1 MVMPSKTPH
10 DLVEQSKVQ
19 VTRYVQA
26 RLKQECFTRGSAAA
40 LAKKLGF
47 KGPTIANAKNHA
59 RIGPGLA
66 EALAAHWGMTF
77 DELKRVAAGQQE
89 APPEPTPATPPAKSG
104 PRLSSGEERD
114 DVEYVDAWFFEAL
127 QELQGRRRY
136 SGAQGQ
142 AAKRFLVWGSN
153 KLDGDPK
160 KMVLGAL
167 EAAKELDETG
177 QQMTPEKIF
186 ALLVEKNAPPS
197 GPQSGAR
204 EHDAAL
210 EFTKEFIRKESKKA
224 LKGFSPKERK
234 SSER

>member
-1 MVMPSKTPH
+1 MRALSVAAGLSPSH
-10 DLVEQSKVQ
+10 VEQIINLRQSP
-19 VTRYVQA
+19 
-26 RLKQECFTRGSAAA
+26 
-40 LAKKLGF
+40 
-47 KGPTIANAKNHA
+47 KGV
-59 RIGPGLA
+59 GLA
-66 EALAAHWGMTF
+66 TLQALAA
-77 DELKRVAAGQQE
+77 AAQVRLEWLQTGDGDPE
-89 APPEPTPATPPAKSG
+89 ALEATPPTPPAKSG
-104 PRLSSGEERD
+104 LRLSSGEERE

-197 GPQSGAR
+197 GPESGAR
-204 EHDAAL
+204 EYDAAL

-224 LKGFSPKERK
+224 LKKFTPKERK
-234 SSER
+234 PRG